1 MPIAVACTCGKQ
13 FRVRDDQAGTLV
25 NCQVCGAQCQVPL
38 SDAVGV
44 IAPPAAKLASAPLEI
59 ENTINCPA
67 CAEKI
72 PAASRKCPL
81 CSEVLKAGEQ
91 RLSDEEKTLLL
102 EAAKK
107 SLDSYSP
114 SMDPVAASRFA
125 TKTIILGII
134 TALFVVIFLMGF
146 VVQSRDSAVFHV
158 FGVIFGLAF
167 GIPFLISLSNDSN
180 ASTITES
187 KSAEQAF
194 KNYFMAIRTGRIE
207 KAYRAVAPIGR
218 KAENA
223 DSIRFKNPKI
233 EHAPKVRHFSDAKS
247 FKAYWKQ
254 IFSGPS
260 PYNRN
265 LTLKNVHVV
274 GRSGNV
280 VVVEGTLNVTSYN
293 SLLLLLIFLN
303 WLIALIVVLVTQQK
317 DELRL
322 RKALINH
329 RGKWY
334 ILDGAF
340 ESQVDRSI

>member
-44 IAPPAAKLASAPLEI
+44 IAPPAAKLVSAPLEI

-81 CSEVLKAGEQ
+81 CSEVLKA
-91 RLSDEEKTLLL
+91 D
-102 EAAKK
+102 
-107 SLDSYSP
+107 
-114 SMDPVAASRFA
+114 
-125 TKTIILGII
+125 
-134 TALFVVIFLMGF
+134 
-146 VVQSRDSAVFHV
+146 
-158 FGVIFGLAF
+158 
-167 GIPFLISLSNDSN
+167 
-180 ASTITES
+180 
-187 KSAEQAF
+187 
-194 KNYFMAIRTGRIE
+194 
-207 KAYRAVAPIGR
+207 
-218 KAENA
+218 NA

-340 ESQVDRSI
+340 ESQVDRSM